1 MGSRCSC
8 AGSSG
13 SSTPTAIQQ
22 GAGITITG
30 TGTSEDPY
38 IVTTSDPTPKYESI
52 GIAAGDETTAMEVC
66 VAKVTFRMPFAM
78 TLWSVRASLT
88 SASTSGTPTVDINES
103 GVSILSTKLTIDV
116 NEKTSVTAA
125 VPAVISDTSLA
136 FDAEITVDI
145 DVAGANAAGL
155 KVWLIG
161 TRT

>member
-1 MGSRCSC
+1 
-8 AGSSG
+8 
-13 SSTPTAIQQ
+13 
-22 GAGITITG
+22 
-30 TGTSEDPY
+30 
-38 IVTTSDPTPKYESI
+38 
-52 GIAAGDETTAMEVC
+52 MEVC

>member
-1 MGSRCSC
+1 
-8 AGSSG
+8 
-13 SSTPTAIQQ
+13 
-22 GAGITITG
+22 
-30 TGTSEDPY
+30 
-38 IVTTSDPTPKYESI
+38 
-52 GIAAGDETTAMEVC
+52 MEVC

-78 TLWSVRASLT
+78 TLSSVRASLT